1 MPQFTRT
8 VLFLILL
15 FTSCYVGG
23 QTSEKDTIRRNHEF
37 SIIVDNIFSE
47 VPGIIEK
54 HYWRWGLYTSNTEF
68 KFKGWMPP
76 RVGFGYKSHAQNTAF
91 RSKVSFWSHSL
102 TSEDNNSPK
111 ETSEAYFTFNALL
124 GVEFKKR
131 NNNIQFFYGID
142 AFYNYYSIE
151 SEEKYERGD
160 PTHTVTS
167 KDIYKING
175 LGVSPFL
182 GIKYFITPAF
192 SLSTELK
199 FFTEFLNGEDVYKF
213 SENSEDDKKKIH
225 GTDLRVG
232 PLGQISFNFH
242 F

>member
-1 MPQFTRT
+1 MTQLTKT

-15 FTSCYVGG
+15 FTSCYVGA
-23 QTSEKDTIRRNHEF
+23 QTSEKDTTRRNNEF

-47 VPGIIEK
+47 VPAIIEK
-54 HYWRWGLYTSNTEF
+54 HYRWGIYPHNNTEF
-68 KFKGWMPP
+68 KFRGWMPP
-76 RVGFGYKSHAQNTAF
+76 KVGLGYKSHAQNTAF
-91 RSKVSFWSHSL
+91 RSKISFWSHSL
-102 TSEDNNSPK
+102 KSEDPNSPE
-111 ETSEAYFTFNALL
+111 ETNESYFTFNALL
-124 GVEFKKR
+124 GVESQKRIKKV
-131 NNNIQFFYGID
+131 QFFYGID
-142 AFYNYYSIE
+142 AFYNYYNIE
-151 SEEKYERGD
+151 SEEKYQRVD
-160 PTHTVTS
+160 PPHTVTS

-182 GIKYFITPAF
+182 GIKYFITPVF

-199 FFTEFLNGEDVYKF
+199 FFTEFLNGEDVYKY